1 MALGPK
7 KLSWFLA
14 IALVC
19 GSAALALLGG
29 PAAVAQIV
37 GGNAPPGGYYQP
49 PGNAYG
55 GGWGGG
61 WGGGF
66 VDGWGAGSTPMG
78 SYMTGMGNAIRAQG
92 QYNLDTSGAAINL
105 EEARKRDIENDVRW
119 TNAYFEMRRINQ
131 ANTHPKK
138 SPTPPETWARL
149 AHQATPARLP
159 SSLLDPV
166 TGQIDWPL
174 ALQGDEFKDDRDAL
188 EQLFAHRAA
197 TNGAIGLDGFTQIR
211 KATDDALARLK
222 NHIRQIDS
230 RNYME
235 ARNFLSSLA
244 YEANFASSG

>member
-1 MALGPK
+1 MALGPQ
-7 KLSWFLA
+7 KLA
-14 IALVC
+14 ALFVTALLC
-19 GSAALALLGG
+19 GSAALAQITGG
-29 PAAVAQIV
+29 H
-37 GGNAPPGGYYQP
+37 APEGGYYQP
-49 PGNAYG
+49 PAFGYG

-78 SYMTGMGNAIRAQG
+78 SYMTGLGNAIRAQG
-92 QYNLDTSGAAINL
+92 QYNLDTSGAAINV
-105 EEARKRDIENDVRW
+105 EEARKRAIENDVRW

-131 ANTHPKK
+131 ANTRPKK

-149 AHQATPARLP
+149 AQQATPNRLP

-166 TGQIDWPL
+166 TGKIEWPL
-174 ALQGDEFKDDRDAL
+174 ALQGEEFKADREAL

-197 TNGAIGLDGFTQIR
+197 TSGAIGVSGFNDIR
-211 KATDDALARLK
+211 KTTDDALARLRGQ
-222 NHIRQIDS
+222 IRKIDS

-235 ARNFLSSLA
+235 ARNFLTSLA